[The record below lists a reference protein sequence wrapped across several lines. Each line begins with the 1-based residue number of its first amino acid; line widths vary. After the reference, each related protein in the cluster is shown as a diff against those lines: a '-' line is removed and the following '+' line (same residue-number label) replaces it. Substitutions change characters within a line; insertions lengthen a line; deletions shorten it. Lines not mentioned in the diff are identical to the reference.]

1 MGSHKTKDQLEI
13 ELNELKQLYSEK
25 CSECDFLTKDN
36 RAKSEAAT
44 NACADLKNKGKDLE
58 DARAE
63 LKALKECNK
72 KLADQFYDYRTE
84 LVKVRKDLA
93 DAIEKRDS
101 LKVELEGVRG
111 ALKRESDMRVDTEK
125 KRDEYKQEM
134 VKWKDASEDYQNR
147 WHSAW
152 KGNERLRNELNEI
165 EEIQRKHNKLT
176 LESLDNALRQWEY
189 IDNKLSHDLC
199 MPLES
204 LIQLLDEY
212 GVNNFCKLRDRLMFG
227 PLDDYSN
234 VIANVKKLEKENMD
248 LKAVADDLEKQR
260 RDLDQKLAQEQ
271 NVAMV
276 QEARAT
282 DLEWQLRQKTADC
295 GDWMDRAFRDEAELK
310 KSKEHD
316 RIAQENFEKVL
327 RRNDELQNEVN
338 KLRKRWTD
346 EFNPE
351 DEMLGRKV
359 LEWQEINVILAKH
372 NIENSMVLD
381 AELDMLKEYR
391 KVLDRHGIVGPKP
404 LDERLS
410 QSCPEKY
417 MEVFSKYGIDS
428 AERLDQVLGVI
439 RKIKQAAMA
448 SKLGIVD
455 WCYIVD
461 IMKDFE

>member
-1 MGSHKTKDQLEI
+1 MESHKTKDQLEI
-13 ELNELKQLYSEK
+13 ELNELKQLYGEK

-36 RAKSEAAT
+36 LAKSEAVV

-72 KLADQFYDYRTE
+72 KLADQFYDYRHE
-84 LVKVRKDLA
+84 LVKVRKELA

-111 ALKRESDMRVDTEK
+111 ALKRESELRVDTEK

-134 VKWKDASEDYQNR
+134 VKWKNEAGTYHNR
-147 WHSAW
+147 WD
-152 KGNERLRNELNEI
+152 GICMENELLRNELNEV
-165 EEIQRKHNKLT
+165 EKIQRKHNKLT
-176 LESLDNALRQWEY
+176 LEDIDNALRHWEY
-189 IDNKLSHDLC
+189 TDNKLSHDLC

-204 LIQLLDEY
+204 LIMLLDEY
-212 GVNNFCKLRDRLMFG
+212 KVNDFCKLRDRLMFG

-234 VIANVKKLEKENMD
+234 AIANVRKLEKENKD
-248 LKAVADDLEKQR
+248 LKAVADDIEKQR
-260 RDLDQKLAQEQ
+260 RELEQKLAQEH
-271 NVAMV
+271 NVSMV

-282 DLEWQLRQKTADC
+282 DLEGQLRRKTNTC
-295 GDWMDRAFRDEAELK
+295 SEWMDRTFRVEEELRK
-310 KSKEHD
+310 VKEHD
-316 RIAQENFEKVL
+316 RIAQENFEKAA

-338 KLRKRWTD
+338 KLQQRWTD
-346 EFNPE
+346 TFNPE
-351 DEMLGRKV
+351 DELLGRKV
-359 LEWQEINVILAKH
+359 LEWQQINAILAKH
-372 NIENSMVLD
+372 NIENAMVLES
-381 AELDMLKEYR
+381 ELDMLKEYR
-391 KVLDRHGIVGPKP
+391 KVLGKHGIVGPKP
-404 LDERLS
+404 LDEHLS

-439 RKIKQAAMA
+439 RKIKQAATA
-448 SKLGIVD
+448 SRLGIVD